1 MMLKLVYGVSVYG
14 ALPLELTSSQCF
26 LDNWHKIKV
35 GIHPFQFPF
44 SPLYGIGN
52 LQISPSLRELGA
64 GYLEYS
70 L

>member
-1 MMLKLVYGVSVYG
+1 MLKLVYGVSVYG

-26 LDNWHKIKV
+26 LDHLHKIK
-35 GIHPFQFPF
+35 GGTPPLQFPF
-44 SPLYGIGN
+44 SPVYGVGN

-64 GYLEYS
+64 GYLKYG